1 MLEPKPLRSETFKA
15 MFDDLALACR
25 QMLRG
30 PHGRG
35 LSSGRGISVL
45 YGAPPRVIDLV
56 MVSFQ
61 NHDCGRPL
69 FDPARRQPWP
79 ERLVHADETLDPFP
93 FGERLRRVFAA
104 HGLTGTL
111 CERTLGINA
120 VYPDAP
126 VGDAEFWLCGEGS
139 YGAWR
144 RFSTDWT
151 GLLIEQIRPKAVLLL
166 GRKAALAMRYKLG
179 GAPVIEAMHFAT
191 AAAARDDSVYDLPFG
206 QLAELVGAGR

>member
-1 MLEPKPLRSETFKA
+1 LRSESFST
-15 MFDDLALACR
+15 MFDNLALACR

-30 PHGRG
+30 PHAHAVASGRG
-35 LSSGRGISVL
+35 LSVL
-45 YGAPPRVIDLV
+45 YGAPPAAIDLI

-61 NHDCGRPL
+61 NHDCAKPM
-69 FDPARRQPWP
+69 FDPTRRRPWP
-79 ERLVHADETLDPFP
+79 ERLVHADAELDPFP

-111 CERTLGINA
+111 RDRTLGINA

-126 VGDAEFWLCGEGS
+126 LGDAEFWLCGEGS

-144 RFSTDWT
+144 RFSTSWT

-166 GRKAALAMRYKLG
+166 GRKAGLAMRCKLA
-179 GAPVIEAMHFAT
+179 GAPAVEAMHFAT
-191 AAAARDDSVYDLPFG
+191 ATAARDDSVYDLPFG
-206 QLAELVGAGR
+206 QLAELLGARR